1 MGSPRATV
9 SGGPGGEVPRQQLD
23 GDVVRQVRQGDHNAF
38 VALIRAYQARVFALV
53 LMIVRS
59 RAAAEDVTQDA
70 FVRAF
75 RNLHRYDDT
84 RPIYPWLAAIAI
96 RLAHNWSRQHGR
108 TARREGTPMDA
119 APAPATPP
127 AALTDLIA
135 DERSR
140 QLWATVASLP
150 TRERTAVILHYR
162 DGLAVRD
169 IASALGVTDGTIKTM
184 LFRARRQMRERL
196 SQESREPEKRR

>member
-1 MGSPRATV
+1 MRTSLGL
-9 SGGPGGEVPRQQLD
+9 EVD
-23 GDVVRQVRQGDHNAF
+23 DVDLVRRVRQGDHDGFA
-38 VALIRAYQARVFALV
+38 ALVKRYQARVFALV
-53 LMIVRS
+53 LMVVRS
-59 RAAAEDVTQDA
+59 PPAAEDVTQDT

-108 TARREGTPMDA
+108 TARREGTPIDA

-140 QLWATVASLP
+140 HLWATVASLP
-150 TRERTAVILHYR
+150 ARERTAVILHYR
-162 DGLAVRD
+162 DGLSVRD
-169 IASALGVTDGTIKTM
+169 IAAALGVTDGTIKTM
-184 LFRARRQMRERL
+184 LFRARRQMRERM
-196 SQESREPEKRR
+196 SQESRKPEKHP

>member
-1 MGSPRATV
+1 MRTSPAPEE
-9 SGGPGGEVPRQQLD
+9 SD
-23 GDVVRQVRQGDHNAF
+23 ADVVRQIRQGDHDAF
-38 VALIRAYQARVFALV
+38 AALVRAYQARLFGIV
-53 LMIVRS
+53 LTVVRS
-59 RAAAEDVTQDA
+59 PSAAEDVTQDA

-84 RPIYPWLAAIAI
+84 RSMYPWLAAIAI

-150 TRERTAVILHYR
+150 ARERTAVIFHYR
-162 DGLAVRD
+162 DGLSVRD
-169 IASALGVTDGTIKTM
+169 IAAALGVTDGTIKTM
-184 LFRARRQMRERL
+184 LFRARRQMRERM
-196 SQESREPEKRR
+196 SPESRGPETRT